1 MNSLPC
7 ILIPAIVGLLCGILG
22 YLLGRLGKG
31 NSNDEVTSLK
41 DDLDNC
47 NRMNSQLR
55 SDLERLRSQGN
66 DNGNQKSNLSS
77 QSFSASTLE
86 TDLVFVAAFAKSVFG
101 KKVNENDL
109 KIIEGI
115 GPKIE
120 ELFKTSGILSWKA
133 LSETSVDRC
142 KEILMKAGERYQIH
156 DPGTWPRQARMAY
169 ENKWRQLKDWQ
180 ETLDGGREK

>member
-86 TDLVFVAAFAKSVFG
+86 TDLVFDAAFAKSVFG

>member
-31 NSNDEVTSLK
+31 NSNDDITSLK

-66 DNGNQKSNLSS
+66 ENGTKKSNFAP
-77 QSFSASTLE
+77 QSFTNPSLE
-86 TDLVFVAAFAKSVFG
+86 TDFVFDASFAKSVFG

-120 ELFKTSGILSWKA
+120 QLFKTSGILSWKA

-156 DPGTWPRQARMAY
+156 DPGTWPRQAKLAY

>member
-7 ILIPAIVGLLCGILG
+7 ILIPAIVGILCGILG

-31 NSNDEVTSLK
+31 KSNDEVTSLR

-66 DNGNQKSNLSS
+66 SDGIKKSTTAS
-77 QSFSASTLE
+77 QAFTSPSIE
-86 TDLVFVAAFAKSVFG
+86 TELVFDAAFAKSVFG

-120 ELFKTSGILSWKA
+120 QLFKTSGILTWKS

-142 KEILMKAGERYQIH
+142 REILMKAGERFQIH
-156 DPGTWPRQARMAY
+156 DPGTWPRQSKLAY

-180 ETLDGGREK
+180 DTLEGGREK